1 MGKGTVKMTMT
12 PDEFL
17 GWEILQDD
25 RYEFVG
31 GELFCHSGARKS
43 HNLVAGNIF
52 GALHTFL
59 KGSPCK
65 AFISEMKL
73 QVTAADAF
81 FYPDVMVSCDERDAR
96 ADLQLEHPCLIVE
109 VLSDSTA
116 AYDLGRKFEYY
127 RLIPELREYVVIEP
141 GRQRIYRYLKN
152 REGDWLLRDLLPGEP
167 LSLSS
172 VGCAIGQDDIFEGV
186 PVPEA
191 V

>member
-1 MGKGTVKMTMT
+1 MGKGSVKMTMT

-17 GWEILQDD
+17 EWEILQDD

-59 KGSPCK
+59 KGTLFK

-73 QVTAADAF
+73 QVNAADAF

-109 VLSDSTA
+109 VLADATA
-116 AYDLGRKFEYY
+116 AYDLGQKFEFY
-127 RLIPELREYVVIEP
+127 RLIPELREYVVVEP
-141 GRQRIYRYLKN
+141 KRQRVYRYRKQGD
-152 REGDWLLRDLLPGEP
+152 GDWLFHDLLPGES

-172 VGCAIGQDDIFEGV
+172 VGCAISREDIFEGV
-186 PVPEA
+186 LTHEEV
-191 V
+191 